1 MFCQRLCTRFL
12 LAVPVFVL
20 LLFLGGCAQKT
31 PVKTTPPAS
40 RAGDGFSE
48 SANEMA
54 KDGQYKTSIFFYK
67 KAIDNYQKAELWD
80 KAISCYIK
88 VGDNYQKLDDTETAL
103 GNLNQALKLTR
114 SHLGYQPMELAKG
127 YQKLAFKYMQ
137 KKNFDKALELY
148 QRVLAIQL
156 DVLGKDHPETAKT
169 YNSISLIYWNLKKPL
184 DAHTNYTRSYLIK
197 LRQKGDI
204 PKNMDK
210 QYHSISM
217 GKKKYRKKDLEN
229 ARNRFSRSLEEYR
242 KRFGQNKPLFA
253 ALYEQIGILYA
264 FEGDYGSALDYLRKS
279 FDIRLELYGHLSPEV
294 GTGYLNIGICLRLKN
309 DNIEALK
316 FLNFALTNKSEAL
329 GPYHPETADIYYQIG
344 KVHYQKGEWE
354 KSLDF
359 FQKALVAQVPGFDNM
374 NIDANPNWD
383 SILPSDKL
391 LEILRA
397 KANSLR
403 VKYIYNPEHLQ
414 DLRNAF
420 STYSLLA
427 RLVETMR
434 QGYRSE
440 SYKLFFG
447 EKVHTL
453 YQQAIETTLLLYQ
466 MTDDLQYKEHA
477 FVLSEKS
484 KAGVL
489 AEALLEAEAKQF
501 AGIPPQLLLKEKE
514 LKEKLTYYDTYL
526 QKELRLMKNPVK
538 IANLENRYHSL
549 VLEYRKLIKTFET
562 AYPDYYEL
570 KYKPLVVDIQA
581 IRQRLEPG
589 SALLEYF
596 IGENV
601 LNIFVLTRDGL
612 EVRSIPLTEDLSQ
625 LVSSYKRSIS
635 KIEEGPFMLMSW
647 KLYRI
652 LLKPVR
658 HLLKDKV
665 KLVVI
670 PDGLLHT
677 IPFEALTAN
686 TTGSSDLSQL
696 DYMIKEFAFS
706 YHYSANLWLSSAS
719 RNTNGSEKSFIG
731 FAPVFGEN
739 AAEGYVLEHKIGGN
753 LRSDALDPGHIVT
766 NLPASED
773 EVQAIIRLFHSQQ
786 KKAAGYF
793 HSKASEAN
801 FKQINARNYNL
812 IHIATHS
819 LDEDNP
825 GQLPGLVFS
834 PPPIEE
840 NMFDK
845 EDGILYS
852 GEIYN
857 LSMDAQLIVL
867 SSCESGVGKL
877 VKGEGMMALNR
888 GFFYSGIRNIVFS
901 LWKVEDRSTSR
912 LMIAFY
918 RNILDGHPF
927 CRALR
932 EAKLEMIKDP
942 FSAFPKYWSGFILVG
957 R

>member
-1 MFCQRLCTRFL
+1 MFYQRRHSSFL
-12 LAVPVFVL
+12 FTAVALAL
-20 LLFLGGCAQKT
+20 LLFLGGCAQKA
-31 PVKTTPPAS
+31 PVKTIPPAS
-40 RAGDGFSE
+40 RAGDGFTE
-48 SANEMA
+48 SANDMA
-54 KDGQYKTSIFFYK
+54 KDGQYKTSNFFYK

-80 KAISCYIK
+80 KAILCYIK
-88 VGDNYQKLDDTETAL
+88 IGDNYQKLDDAETAL

-127 YQKLAFKYMQ
+127 FQKLAFKYMQ
-137 KKNFDKALELY
+137 KKDFQKALELY
-148 QRVLAIQL
+148 QKVLAIQL

-169 YNSISLIYWNLKKPL
+169 YNSISLIYWNLKKPV
-184 DAHTNYTRSYLIK
+184 DAHTHYTRSYLIK

-210 QYHSISM
+210 QYQSITV
-217 GKKKYRKKDLEN
+217 GKKKYQKGDLKN
-229 ARNRFSRSLEEYR
+229 ARDRFSRSLEQYR
-242 KRFGQNKPLFA
+242 ERYGQNKPLFA

-264 FEGDYGSALDYLRKS
+264 FEGDYGSALDYLQRS

-309 DNIEALK
+309 DNDEALK

-329 GPYHPETADIYYQIG
+329 GAHHPETADIYCQIG
-344 KVHYQKGEWE
+344 KVHYQKGEWV
-354 KSLDF
+354 KALDF
-359 FQKALVAQVPGFDNM
+359 FQQALVALAPGFDDRD
-374 NIDANPNWD
+374 IDANPHRD
-383 SILPSDKL
+383 SILPGDKL

-397 KANSLR
+397 KANTLR
-403 VKYIYNPEHLQ
+403 VKYIYNPERLQ
-414 DLRNAF
+414 DLRSAY
-420 STYSLLA
+420 STYALVALLI
-427 RLVETMR
+427 EKMR

-447 EKVHTL
+447 QKVHDL
-453 YQQAIETTLLLYQ
+453 YQQAIETALLLYQ
-466 MTDDLQYKEHA
+466 MTDDPQYKKHA

-501 AGIPPQLLLKEKE
+501 AGIPPQLLLKEKD
-514 LKEKLTYYDTYL
+514 LKESLTYYDTYL
-526 QKELRLMKNPVK
+526 QKELRVMGDPVK

-549 VLEYRKLIKTFET
+549 VLEYRNLIKHFE
-562 AYPDYYEL
+562 ANFPDYYEL
-570 KYKPLVVDIQA
+570 KYKPLVVDVPA
-581 IRQRLEPG
+581 IRRSMEPNA
-589 SALLEYF
+589 ALLEYF

-601 LNIFVLTRDGL
+601 LHIFVLTREGL
-612 EVRSIPLTEDLSQ
+612 DVESIPMTDDLNQ
-625 LVSSYKRSIS
+625 LVTSYKRAIS
-635 KIEEGPFMLMSW
+635 KIEEGPFMLASW

-658 HLLKDKV
+658 RLLRGKL

-670 PDGLLHT
+670 PDGILHT

-686 TTGSSDLSQL
+686 TTGSSDLTQL
-696 DYMIKEFAFS
+696 DYMIKEFAFT
-706 YHYSANLWLSSAS
+706 YHYSANLWLSSAR
-719 RNTNGSEKSFIG
+719 RNTNGSDKSFIG

-739 AAEGYVLEHKIGGN
+739 AGEGYVLTNDPDSI
-753 LRSDALDPGHIVT
+753 LRSAAMDPGHVVT
-766 NLPASED
+766 QLPASED
-773 EVQAIIRLFHSQQ
+773 EVQAIIRLFKSQQ

-801 FKQINARNYNL
+801 FKQIDAGRYNL

-819 LDEDNP
+819 LDEENP

-834 PPPIEE
+834 PPPEEE

-857 LSMDAQLIVL
+857 LNLDAQLIVL